1 MHIEDGVLA
10 ATPAGLA
17 ILAAGAAIAA
27 AGTAFGLR
35 RINYERVPQVA
46 MLSAAFFAASLVHV
60 PIGPIEFHLVL
71 NGLVGLLLGW
81 AAFPAILIALFLQA
95 VCFGYGGLLSL
106 GVNTV
111 TMAVPAVVVGCLLGG
126 TVRVRN
132 DAVSFVASFAAGA
145 MGILLGVVLLAA
157 ALMGA
162 GPQFRT
168 LSQFAVLAHLGLAA
182 VEGMV
187 TASAVVFLRRVRP
200 ELLETPLLPAEV
212 EIRNPKLEIRTEFE

>member
-1 MHIEDGVLA
+1 MHIQDGVLA
-10 ATPAGLA
+10 ASPTGLA
-17 ILAAGAAIAA
+17 ILAAGAAVAA
-27 AGTAFGLR
+27 VGTAFGLR

-60 PIGPIEFHLVL
+60 PIGGIQSHLVL

-95 VCFGYGGLLSL
+95 VWFGFGGLLSL

-111 TMAVPAVVVGCLLGG
+111 TMAVPAVAVGCLLGG
-126 TVRVRN
+126 AVRARR
-132 DAVSFVASFAAGA
+132 DAVSFVAGFAAGV
-145 MGILLGVVLLAA
+145 MGILLGVLLLAA
-157 ALMGA
+157 AMIGA

-168 LSQFAVLAHLGLAA
+168 LSGFAVLAHLGLAGI
-182 VEGMV
+182 EGMV

-200 ELLETPLLPAEV
+200 ELLEAPLMPAGQ
-212 EIRNPKLEIRTEFE
+212 EI